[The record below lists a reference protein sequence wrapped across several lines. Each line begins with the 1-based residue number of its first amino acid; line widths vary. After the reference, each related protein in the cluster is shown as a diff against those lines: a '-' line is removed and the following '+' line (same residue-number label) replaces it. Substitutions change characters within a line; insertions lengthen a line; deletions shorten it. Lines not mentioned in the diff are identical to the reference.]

1 MTIEASE
8 TDLSITDVPGNEVFP
23 IEELGEF
30 RVRLCN
36 GVGSNGDK
44 DKKSC
49 LWLWEVKGTGVC
61 EGSLIIHK

>member
-8 TDLSITDVPGNEVFP
+8 TDLSIADVPEDEVFL

-36 GVGSNGDK
+36 GRA
-44 DKKSC
+44 
-49 LWLWEVKGTGVC
+49 
-61 EGSLIIHK
+61 